1 MAFNNDYSY
10 TFTRYLSRQDKA
22 KVNLKKTLM
31 TLIKDIRT
39 TIWEWIGPV
48 APMPPHFCTT
58 ASDLVSDI
66 SGSIAGFRFLGWLIV
81 EIECD
86 DGTVGIGNAALAPHA
101 CKATIDT
108 YLKPLLIGANPM
120 DTEYLWESMYRR
132 TLPFGRKGIGMT
144 AISALD
150 LALWDAKGKI
160 LNQPVFNL
168 LGGRTKTKIPV
179 YASRLYS
186 QPLGALFEEAKSY
199 ADQGFRAVKLR
210 FGWGPKDGIEGINK
224 NLELIKTVREAVGS
238 DIDIMGDAYMGWNL
252 EYAKRMIRLVEPL
265 NMRWIEEPV
274 ISDDLAGY
282 ASLRAMNK
290 VSISGGEH
298 EYTLHGFRQALALG
312 AYDIAQFDVN
322 RVGGITAAQKITA
335 LCEANDVTVV
345 PHAGQ
350 MHNYHIT
357 MASYTGPMSEYFPK
371 VPVEVGNELFWY
383 IFDGE
388 AEAEGGFINLSDKS
402 SGFGLTI
409 KDPVPKE
416 FKLTR

>member
-1 MAFNNDYSY
+1 MKRVTD
-10 TFTRYLSRQDKA
+10 
-22 KVNLKKTLM
+22 V
-31 TLIKDIRT
+31 RT
-39 TIWEWIGPV
+39 TIWEWVGSV

-58 ASDLVSDI
+58 ASDLVSDV

-101 CKATIDT
+101 CKATIDN
-108 YLKPLLIGANPM
+108 YLKPLLIGVDPL

-144 AISALD
+144 AISAVD

-160 LNQPVFNL
+160 LNQPVFKL
-168 LGGRTKTKIPV
+168 LGGRTKPKIPV

-186 QPLGALFEEAKSY
+186 QPLEPLFEEAKAY
-199 ADQGFRAVKLR
+199 ADQGFKAVKLR

-224 NLELIKTVREAVGS
+224 NLDLVRTVREAVGP
-238 DIDIMGDAYMGWNL
+238 DVDIMGDAYMGWNV
-252 EYAKRMIRLVEPL
+252 EYAKRMLRLLEPL
-265 NMRWIEEPV
+265 NMRWVEEPV

-282 ASLRAMNK
+282 ARLRAMDK
-290 VSISGGEH
+290 VAISGGEH
-298 EYTLHGFRQALALG
+298 EYTLHGFRQALELRAF
-312 AYDIAQFDVN
+312 DIAQFDVN

-335 LCEANDVTVV
+335 LCEANDIAVI

-357 MASYTGPMSEYFPK
+357 MASYAGPMSEYFPK

-388 AEAEGGFINLSDKS
+388 AEAKDGFIDLSDDAP
-402 SGFGLTI
+402 GFGLTL
-409 KDPVPKE
+409 KTPELKE
-416 FKLTR
+416 FKLTS